1 MRREVTPRDLAILG
15 AFAFLLAVGSY
26 AYIRYATAPP
36 SPQGQKPSAIA
47 RPLERMGET
56 VPAQTPSRDVAAAP
70 IKQEASSPA
79 TLPQRDYRF
88 IAERNI
94 FQPAS
99 EKPET
104 PSAQPSPAPSSGRSR
119 PTSPPS
125 SPRRLGAPPSSPRG
139 LGAPPPLPPAP
150 PPLPATNPAPTTLAS
165 RPANLTAT
173 SVARLGNDTYVLLE
187 NPQTRDTAWVRVG
200 ESAFGYQVA
209 NAGDNYVEV
218 RQGDV
223 AYRITLGE
231 GKQERKILAMGT
243 SSGAPAP
250 RPGTPTP
257 PSGPPSATPPAE
269 FRGRGE
275 GEPRRSSSEW
285 MTRVME
291 RWNQLPDFVRN
302 RILER
307 IRENWNQLTPE
318 QQQQIRQAAQNFGIT
333 LP

>member
-1 MRREVTPRDLAILG
+1 MRREVTPRDFAILG

-47 RPLERMGET
+47 RPLERRDET
-56 VPAQTPSRDVAAAP
+56 VPAQTPSRDVATAP

-79 TLPQRDYRF
+79 TLPERDYRF

-119 PTSPPS
+119 STSPP
-125 SPRRLGAPPSSPRG
+125 PSPRG
-139 LGAPPPLPPAP
+139 LSAPPPLPPAP

-173 SVARLGNDTYVLLE
+173 SIARLGGDTYVLLE

-250 RPGTPTP
+250 RSGTPTP
-257 PSGPPSATPPAE
+257 PSGPPSATPTIE
-269 FRGRGE
+269 FRGRGGGE
-275 GEPRRSSSEW
+275 GESRRSSTEW